1 MKEMKRLALY
11 MLGAMWAVCAAP
23 LLTSCSSSDEASDEW
38 TVNHA
43 YINLVTEKMSVE
55 HKWNGDIDN
64 ATVPFSICLN
74 KPADEDVKVKIN
86 VSSENIPA
94 ANMQVSNSE
103 VTIKKGDVESEECL
117 ISITDWSFA
126 KNTDASTSYLIDM
139 SITVDGGNVTLSS
152 NRSKET
158 FEIIKGTHCRVEA
171 KMPEDALLETDNNEW
186 IFTFEDGV
194 ENAKSNSVAGTGSSD
209 VATNGVPFWV
219 TVDLQETMQLQGIQ
233 TEHWASSYAPTKAE
247 VYYSQDGENWISLG
261 SVRTSGSTQR
271 IAFASTI
278 EARYL
283 KYQMRE
289 VPSRVDMTAF
299 YIFTYHE
306 SKATYVGEENN
317 FGGVDISKTGWT
329 LFETPKY
336 SFGDDAATESLA
348 IIDGDTSTGFIGYLG
363 YNEKFGIDMGDT
375 HEVKG
380 ISITPYDY
388 YDSYYDYTYSYKYC
402 GVSEFQI
409 QVSEDK
415 TTWTD
420 MGTIAFSDYA
430 STATTPQYVKFKNPT
445 KARYVRFIP
454 TSAFY
459 YNSSWYFFELSEF
472 NVYE

>member
-1 MKEMKRLALY
+1 
-11 MLGAMWAVCAAP
+11 MWAACAAP
-23 LLTSCSSSDEASDEW
+23 LFTSCSNDDEAADEW

-43 YINLVTEKMSVE
+43 YINLVTERMSVE
-55 HKWNGDIDN
+55 HKLSGEIDN
-64 ATVPFSICLN
+64 ATIPFSVCLN
-74 KPADEDVKVKIN
+74 KPVDEDVRVKIN
-86 VSSENIPA
+86 VTSENIPA
-94 ANMQVSNSE
+94 ANMQLSNSE
-103 VTIKKGDVESEECL
+103 VTIKQGARESEECV

-126 KNTDASTSYLIDM
+126 KDTDASTSYRINM
-139 SITVDGGNVTLSS
+139 AITVEGGNVTLSS
-152 NRSKET
+152 NRSSET

-171 KMPEDALLETDNNEW
+171 KMPDDALLQTNASDW
-186 IFTFEDGV
+186 TFTFENGV
-194 ENAKSNSVAGTGSSD
+194 ENANSNSVAGTGSSD
-209 VATNGVPFWV
+209 IATNGVPFWL
-219 TVDLQETMQLQGIQ
+219 TVDLKEKMQLQGIQ

-247 VYYSQDGENWISLG
+247 VYYSEDGENWISLG

-299 YIFTYHE
+299 YVFTYHE
-306 SKATYVGEENN
+306 SKAMYVGEENT
-317 FGGVDISKTGWT
+317 FGGVDISKTDWT
-329 LFETPKY
+329 LFETPQY
-336 SFGDDAATESLA
+336 SFGDDAATESLN

-363 YNEKFGIDMGDT
+363 YNEQFGIDMGAS
-375 HEVKG
+375 HAVKG
-380 ISITPYDY
+380 ISITPFDY
-388 YDSYYDYTYSYKYC
+388 YDSSYDYTYNYYYC
-402 GVSEFQI
+402 GVSEFQL

-430 STATTPQYVKFKNPT
+430 SSVTTPQYVKFKNPT
-445 KARYVRFIP
+445 TARYIRFIP

-459 YNSSWYFFELSEF
+459 YNNSWYFFELSEF

>member
-1 MKEMKRLALY
+1 
-11 MLGAMWAVCAAP
+11 MLGAMWAACAAP
-23 LLTSCSSSDEASDEW
+23 LFTSCSNDDEAADEW

-43 YINLVTEKMSVE
+43 YINLVTERMSVE
-55 HKWNGDIDN
+55 HKLSGEIDN
-64 ATVPFSICLN
+64 ATIPFSVCLN
-74 KPADEDVKVKIN
+74 KPVDEDVRVKIN
-86 VSSENIPA
+86 VTSENIPA
-94 ANMQVSNSE
+94 ANMQLSNSE
-103 VTIKKGDVESEECL
+103 VTIKQGARESEECV

-126 KNTDASTSYLIDM
+126 KDTDASTSYRINM
-139 SITVDGGNVTLSS
+139 AITVEGGNVTLSS
-152 NRSKET
+152 NRSSET

-171 KMPEDALLETDNNEW
+171 KMPDDALLQTNASDW
-186 IFTFEDGV
+186 TFTFENGV
-194 ENAKSNSVAGTGSSD
+194 ENANSNSVAGTGSSD
-209 VATNGVPFWV
+209 IATNGVPFWL
-219 TVDLQETMQLQGIQ
+219 TVDLKEKMQLQGIQ

-247 VYYSQDGENWISLG
+247 VYYSEDGENWISLG

-299 YIFTYHE
+299 YVFTYHE
-306 SKATYVGEENN
+306 SKAMYVGEENT
-317 FGGVDISKTGWT
+317 FGGVDISKTDWT
-329 LFETPKY
+329 LFETPQY
-336 SFGDDAATESLA
+336 SFGDDAATESLN

-363 YNEKFGIDMGDT
+363 YNEQFGIDMGAS
-375 HEVKG
+375 HAVKG
-380 ISITPYDY
+380 ISITPFDY
-388 YDSYYDYTYSYKYC
+388 YDSSYDYTYSYYYC
-402 GVSEFQI
+402 GVSEFQL

-430 STATTPQYVKFKNPT
+430 SSVTTPQYVKFKNPT
-445 KARYVRFIP
+445 TARYIRFIP

-459 YNSSWYFFELSEF
+459 YNNSWYFFELSEF

>member
-1 MKEMKRLALY
+1 MKKMKKLAIY
-11 MLGAMWAVCAAP
+11 MLGAMWAACAAP
-23 LLTSCSSSDEASDEW
+23 LFTSCSNDDEAADEW

-43 YINLVTEKMSVE
+43 YINLVTERMSVE
-55 HKWNGDIDN
+55 HKLSGEIDN
-64 ATVPFSICLN
+64 ATIPFSVCLN
-74 KPADEDVKVKIN
+74 KPVDEDVRVKIN
-86 VSSENIPA
+86 VTSENIPA
-94 ANMQVSNSE
+94 ANMQLSNSE
-103 VTIKKGDVESEECL
+103 VTIKQGARESEECV

-126 KNTDASTSYLIDM
+126 KDTDASTSYRINM
-139 SITVDGGNVTLSS
+139 AITVEGGNVTLSS
-152 NRSKET
+152 NRSSET

-171 KMPEDALLETDNNEW
+171 KMPDDALLQTNASDW
-186 IFTFEDGV
+186 TFTFENGV
-194 ENAKSNSVAGTGSSD
+194 ENANSNSVAGTGSSD
-209 VATNGVPFWV
+209 IATNGVPFWL
-219 TVDLQETMQLQGIQ
+219 TVDLKEKMQLQGIQ

-247 VYYSQDGENWISLG
+247 VYYSEDGENWISLG

-299 YIFTYHE
+299 YVFTYHE
-306 SKATYVGEENN
+306 SKAMYVGEENT
-317 FGGVDISKTGWT
+317 FGGVDISKTDWT
-329 LFETPKY
+329 LFETPQY
-336 SFGDDAATESLA
+336 SFGDDAATESLN

-363 YNEKFGIDMGDT
+363 YNEQFGIDMGAS
-375 HEVKG
+375 HAVKG
-380 ISITPYDY
+380 ISITPFDY
-388 YDSYYDYTYSYKYC
+388 YDSSYDYTYNYYYC
-402 GVSEFQI
+402 GVSEFQL

-430 STATTPQYVKFKNPT
+430 SSVTTPQYVKFKNPT
-445 KARYVRFIP
+445 TARYIRFIP

-459 YNSSWYFFELSEF
+459 YNNSWYFFELSEF

>member
-1 MKEMKRLALY
+1 
-11 MLGAMWAVCAAP
+11 MLGAMWAACAAP
-23 LLTSCSSSDEASDEW
+23 LFTSCSNDDEAADEW

-43 YINLVTEKMSVE
+43 YINLVTERMSVE
-55 HKWNGDIDN
+55 HKLSGEIDN
-64 ATVPFSICLN
+64 ATIPFSVCLN
-74 KPADEDVKVKIN
+74 KPVDEDVRVKIN
-86 VSSENIPA
+86 VTSENIPA
-94 ANMQVSNSE
+94 ANMQLSNSE
-103 VTIKKGDVESEECL
+103 VTIKQGARESEECV

-126 KNTDASTSYLIDM
+126 KDTDASTSYRINM
-139 SITVDGGNVTLSS
+139 AITVEGGNVTLSS
-152 NRSKET
+152 NRSSET

-171 KMPEDALLETDNNEW
+171 KMPDDALLQTNASDW
-186 IFTFEDGV
+186 TFTFENGV
-194 ENAKSNSVAGTGSSD
+194 ENANSNSVAGTGSSD
-209 VATNGVPFWV
+209 IATNGVPFWL
-219 TVDLQETMQLQGIQ
+219 TVDLKEKMQLQGIQ

-247 VYYSQDGENWISLG
+247 VYYSEDGENWISLG

-299 YIFTYHE
+299 YVFTYHE
-306 SKATYVGEENN
+306 SKAMYVGEENT
-317 FGGVDISKTGWT
+317 FGGVDISKTDWT
-329 LFETPKY
+329 LFETPQY
-336 SFGDDAATESLA
+336 SFGDDAATESLN

-363 YNEKFGIDMGDT
+363 YNEQFGIDMGAS
-375 HEVKG
+375 HAVKG
-380 ISITPYDY
+380 ISITPFDY
-388 YDSYYDYTYSYKYC
+388 YDSSYDYTYNYYYC
-402 GVSEFQI
+402 GVSEFQL

-430 STATTPQYVKFKNPT
+430 SSVTTPQYVKFKNPT
-445 KARYVRFIP
+445 TARYIRFIP

-459 YNSSWYFFELSEF
+459 YNNSWYFFELSEF

>member
-1 MKEMKRLALY
+1 MKKMKKLAIY
-11 MLGAMWAVCAAP
+11 MLGAMWAACAAP
-23 LLTSCSSSDEASDEW
+23 LFTSCSNDDEAADEW

-43 YINLVTEKMSVE
+43 YINLVTERMSVE
-55 HKWNGDIDN
+55 HKLSGEIDN
-64 ATVPFSICLN
+64 ATIPFSVCLN
-74 KPADEDVKVKIN
+74 KPVDEDVRVKIN
-86 VSSENIPA
+86 VTSENIPA
-94 ANMQVSNSE
+94 ANMQLSNSE
-103 VTIKKGDVESEECL
+103 VTIKQGARESEECV

-126 KNTDASTSYLIDM
+126 KDTDASTSYRINM
-139 SITVDGGNVTLSS
+139 AITVEGGNVTLSS
-152 NRSKET
+152 NRSSET

-171 KMPEDALLETDNNEW
+171 KMPDDALLQTSASDW
-186 IFTFEDGV
+186 TFTFENGV
-194 ENAKSNSVAGTGSSD
+194 ENANSNSVAGTGSSD
-209 VATNGVPFWV
+209 IATNGVPFWL
-219 TVDLQETMQLQGIQ
+219 TVDLKEKMQLQGIQ

-247 VYYSQDGENWISLG
+247 VYYSEDGENWISLG

-299 YIFTYHE
+299 YVFTYHE
-306 SKATYVGEENN
+306 SKAMYVGEENT
-317 FGGVDISKTGWT
+317 FGGVDISKTDWT
-329 LFETPKY
+329 LFETPQY
-336 SFGDDAATESLA
+336 SFGDDAATESLN

-363 YNEKFGIDMGDT
+363 YNEQFGIDMGAS
-375 HEVKG
+375 HAVKG
-380 ISITPYDY
+380 ISITPFDY
-388 YDSYYDYTYSYKYC
+388 YDSSYDYTYNYYYC
-402 GVSEFQI
+402 GVSEFQL

-430 STATTPQYVKFKNPT
+430 SSVTTPQYVKFKNPT
-445 KARYVRFIP
+445 TARYIRFIP

-459 YNSSWYFFELSEF
+459 YNNSWYFFELSEF